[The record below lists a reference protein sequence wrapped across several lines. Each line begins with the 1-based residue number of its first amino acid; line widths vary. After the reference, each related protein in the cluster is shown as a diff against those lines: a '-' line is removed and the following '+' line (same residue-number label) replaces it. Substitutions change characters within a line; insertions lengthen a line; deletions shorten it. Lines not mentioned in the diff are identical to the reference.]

1 MAQFLAGHALLLL
14 GAGIALLLAG
24 VFVVV
29 ALAGSAVRHKERLW
43 STIDLVVPGHLW
55 RPRTYLIVHLVL
67 GLVLVAAVGAFA
79 VIAQNVVAARRL
91 AAFDVAFAQA
101 LHAQVSPAWHSVF
114 WYLTWLGSSPVIAVV
129 GTAVVWMLVREKEP
143 IFAITWAVSQIG
155 SAVLNYAMKMAFARA
170 RPEGADAMLF
180 GGGWSFPS
188 GHAMN
193 TLVLCGVGVYLIV
206 RLSHSRGIR
215 ALEVG
220 LLLAWAL
227 VIGFSRLYLGVHYVS
242 DVIAGF
248 LAGTAWIAVC
258 VSGAEVALRRKVKG
272 QRSKVQGKAPKTK
285 GDGARIEA

>member
-14 GAGIALLLAG
+14 AAAIALLLAG

-29 ALAGSAVRHKERLW
+29 ALTRAAVRHQERLW
-43 STIDLVVPGHLW
+43 SSIDLVVPGHLW
-55 RPRTYLIVHLVL
+55 RPRTYLVVHLAL
-67 GLVLVAAVGAFA
+67 GLVIVAAVGAFG
-79 VIAQNVVAARRL
+79 VIAENVLAARRL
-91 AAFDVAFAQA
+91 AAFDVAFAQS
-101 LHAQVSPAWHSVF
+101 LRTQVSTAWHMLF
-114 WYLTWLGSSPVIAVV
+114 WYLTWLGSGPVIAVV
-129 GTAVVWMLVREKEP
+129 AGAVVWMLVKEKQTL
-143 IFAITWAVSQIG
+143 FAIMWSISQGG
-155 SAVLNYAMKMAFARA
+155 SALLKYAMKIAFARA
-170 RPEGADAMLF
+170 RPEGADQMLF

-206 RLSHSRGIR
+206 RLSHARGVR
-215 ALEVG
+215 AFEIG

-258 VSGAEVALRRKVKG
+258 VSGTEVALRG
-272 QRSKVQGKAPKTK
+272 RSKVN
-285 GDGARIEA
+285 